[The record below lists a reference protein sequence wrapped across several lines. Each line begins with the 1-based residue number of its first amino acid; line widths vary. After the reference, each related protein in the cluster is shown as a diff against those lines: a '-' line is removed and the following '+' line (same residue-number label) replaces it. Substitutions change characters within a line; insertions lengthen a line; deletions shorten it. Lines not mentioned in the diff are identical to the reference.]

1 MTTGAMEQPHP
12 QPIFQL
18 GDTPAELGL
27 WHVQRP
33 ARGGE
38 TPVLD
43 HLGEV
48 VKRVEVFDDRSPNR
62 TLRRIFAV

>member
-1 MTTGAMEQPHP
+1 MEQAYPE
-12 QPIFQL
+12 PIFQL

-27 WHVQRP
+27 GHVQR
-33 ARGGE
+33 AAGRGKA
-38 TPVLD
+38 TVLD